1 MPETAKSGRP
11 MSPCVSI
18 CSLDEN
24 DICYGCYRS
33 VDEIVAWARMTAA
46 EQHATIARA
55 KSRAESAGEAVSSTR

>member
-1 MPETAKSGRP
+1 MPEAAKPSRP

-33 VDEIVAWARMTAA
+33 VDEITAWARMTAA
-46 EQHATIARA
+46 EQHETIARA
-55 KSRAESAGEAVSSTR
+55 KARAESAGEVVSSSR